1 MNDLYCLQTLAL
13 IQENESLK
21 HRLRQADGVELERD
35 ELVRQLEM
43 AKEDLFNE
51 QKQARHKTE
60 ELKDVSCVYT
70 VNCLFVTKVVS
81 MILLKL
87 LLPLT
92 HNQVLEL
99 VFNNFIAD
107 TSTYKDYF
115 EKNHSFFSTGN
126 RKPVLSVRGNERSIP
141 YDGSKENQRI
151 RGCTDKSGA

>member
-107 TSTYKDYF
+107 TSTYMDYL
-115 EKNHSFFSTGN
+115 EKIIYFFH
-126 RKPVLSVRGNERSIP
+126 RK
-141 YDGSKENQRI
+141 
-151 RGCTDKSGA
+151 

>member
-107 TSTYKDYF
+107 TSTYMDYF
-115 EKNHSFFSTGN
+115 EKIISTGN

-151 RGCTDKSGA
+151 RGCPDKSGA

>member
-1 MNDLYCLQTLAL
+1 MYCLKNPVMNDLYCLQTLAL

-115 EKNHSFFSTGN
+115 EKNHSFFFH
-126 RKPVLSVRGNERSIP
+126 RK
-141 YDGSKENQRI
+141 
-151 RGCTDKSGA
+151 